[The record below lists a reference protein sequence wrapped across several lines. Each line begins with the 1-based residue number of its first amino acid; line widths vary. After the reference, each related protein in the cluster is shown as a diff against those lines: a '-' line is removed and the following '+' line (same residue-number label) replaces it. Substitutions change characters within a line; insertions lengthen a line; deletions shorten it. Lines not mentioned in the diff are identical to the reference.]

1 MASSLTTSKGCLN
14 QPTATFLHKCDQKYS
29 ASAQRVLVAVGAGEW
44 QSLEN
49 GSRCRMVVAGE
60 WQALENGR
68 RWRMLIKKWW
78 PADPYTLCLPST
90 LTNINNL
97 VGVLRDQGNYEEAE
111 EMYLHC
117 DYYGHHSTH
126 SPVANGPRR
135 RQFLV

>member
-1 MASSLTTSKGCLN
+1 MASSLTTSKGSLN

-29 ASAQRVLVAVGAGEW
+29 ASAQRVLVAVGAGEC
-44 QSLEN
+44 QSLE
-49 GSRCRMVVAGE
+49 
-60 WQALENGR
+60 

-78 PADPYTLCLPST
+78 PRRSWTMSILCLPST

-135 RQFLV
+135 RQFLVSLRRPRYAS